1 LPPGSAGAV
10 FWEVAVGFIIDAN
23 GKIHEFDKAAEE
35 GDVEIRVN
43 LKPWLWLVYAVGFI
57 CGALVGAGLVK
68 NFGWFC

>member
-1 LPPGSAGAV
+1 MMG
-10 FWEVAVGFIIDAN
+10 N
-23 GKIHEFDKAAEE
+23 RKRK
-35 GDVEIRVN
+35 DVEILVN